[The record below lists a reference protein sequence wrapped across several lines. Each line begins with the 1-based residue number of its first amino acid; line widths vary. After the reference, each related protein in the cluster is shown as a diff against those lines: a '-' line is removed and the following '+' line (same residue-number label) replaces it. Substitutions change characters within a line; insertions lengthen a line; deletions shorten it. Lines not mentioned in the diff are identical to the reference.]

1 MTETKLSVRPRWLQ
15 GASYVLLFG
24 SFTAL
29 IVVALPRLSATTG
42 GGKRAPSTTN
52 AVLADNLPGE
62 IEKVSRPDVPQGV
75 NALDLDGGDDSLV
88 GQLVFA
94 AAADDLG
101 KVRELLVSGG
111 GADDRDAHGYR
122 PLDGA
127 AAACSVDIVDVLLE
141 SGADPNATSRGDW
154 TPLVWA
160 SYMACPRV
168 VRRLVESGADPDGPM
183 ELSPESA
190 AATPLEMLTTGWYRP
205 GLGPGGLPPLKRAER
220 LEILRVLLQAN
231 ADPNRAARNLPLSTL
246 VNVYATSQD
255 SEGAELLLE
264 HGADPKLIPQYTQV
278 RQLPGAFGD
287 LLRRAAGETA
297 Q

>member
-1 MTETKLSVRPRWLQ
+1 MAGRAGRWLQ
-15 GASYVLLFG
+15 VASYVLLLG

-29 IVVALPRLSATTG
+29 LAVALPRLSGTVGA
-42 GGKRAPSTTN
+42 GKRAPSHAIAAPT
-52 AVLADNLPGE
+52 DRPGE
-62 IEKVSRPDVPQGV
+62 TGQALRPDVPQGV
-75 NALDLDGGDDSLV
+75 NALDLNEGDDSLA

-94 AAADDLG
+94 AAADDAA
-101 KVRELLVSGG
+101 KARELLVSGA
-111 GADDRDAHGYR
+111 GADERDAHGYR

-127 AAACSVDIVDVLLE
+127 AAACSVDIVEVLLE
-141 SGADPNATSRGDW
+141 SGADPNATSRGGW

-168 VRRLVESGADPDGPM
+168 VQRLVESGADPDGPM
-183 ELSPESA
+183 ELGPESA
-190 AATPLEMLTTGWYRP
+190 AATPLEMLTTGWFRP
-205 GLGPGGLPPLKRAER
+205 GLGPRGLPPLKRAER
-220 LEILRVLLQAN
+220 LEILRVLLEAD

-264 HGADPKLIPQYTQV
+264 YGADPKLLPQYTRV

-287 LLRRAAGETA
+287 LLRKAAGETE

>member
-1 MTETKLSVRPRWLQ
+1 M
-15 GASYVLLFG
+15 
-24 SFTAL
+24 
-29 IVVALPRLSATTG
+29 
-42 GGKRAPSTTN
+42 
-52 AVLADNLPGE
+52 
-62 IEKVSRPDVPQGV
+62 RPDVPQGV
-75 NALDLDGGDDSLV
+75 NALDLNEVVNDSMV

-94 AAADDLG
+94 AAADNVA
-101 KVRELLVSGG
+101 KVREVLSSGA

-141 SGADPNATSRGDW
+141 AGADPNATSRGDW

-160 SYMACPRV
+160 SYMACPLV
-168 VRRLVESGADPDGPM
+168 VRRLVESGADPDGPT

-190 AATPLEMLTTGWYRP
+190 AATPLEMLTTGWSRP
-205 GLGPGGLPPLKRAER
+205 GLGPRGLPPLKREER
-220 LEILRVLLQAN
+220 LAILRMLLEAN
-231 ADPNRAARNLPLSTL
+231 ADPNRAARNLPLSML

-264 HGADPKLIPQYTQV
+264 HGADPKLIPQYFQV

-287 LLRRAAGETA
+287 LLRKAAGEHEP
-297 Q
+297 